1 LFILSKGAGCY
12 VSDFCAEK
20 FTQISTIHAEAYSS
34 AEFRHGPLSMLDEDE
49 KTAVIFLVL
58 DDETITQVLSNILQ
72 VKERGAT
79 VIVLTNVPKIET
91 LIELH
96 KIDYL
101 IRLFEQKS
109 MFAALQCT
117 IPMLMMCYYT
127 ALEKG
132 INPDEKISDSIN
144 F

>member
-1 LFILSKGAGCY
+1 MHFHL
-12 VSDFCAEK
+12 
-20 FTQISTIHAEAYSS
+20 
-34 AEFRHGPLSMLDEDE
+34 
-49 KTAVIFLVL
+49 VIFLVL

-91 LIELH
+91 MIDVDK

-109 MFAALQCT
+109 IFAAL
-117 IPMLMMCYYT
+117 
-127 ALEKG
+127 
-132 INPDEKISDSIN
+132 
-144 F
+144 

>member
-1 LFILSKGAGCY
+1 
-12 VSDFCAEK
+12 
-20 FTQISTIHAEAYSS
+20 
-34 AEFRHGPLSMLDEDE
+34 MLDEDA

-91 LIELH
+91 LIEADK

-101 IRLFEQKS
+101 IRLFEKKS
-109 MFAALQCT
+109 YFAALQCT

-132 INPDEKISDSIN
+132 INPDEKISESIN
-144 F
+144 FTEEIKK